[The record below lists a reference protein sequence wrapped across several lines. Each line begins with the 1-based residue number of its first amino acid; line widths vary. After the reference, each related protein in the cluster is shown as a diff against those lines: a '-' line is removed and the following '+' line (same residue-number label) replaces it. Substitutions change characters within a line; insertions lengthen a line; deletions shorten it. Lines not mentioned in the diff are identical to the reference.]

1 MNDAAATIGHNRPPE
16 KIPFDETPEGL
27 AYLMTQEGQDWRAR
41 KMRVDEL
48 AEVGNR
54 WVKERPEITDA
65 DMAGK
70 LEGFLEQA
78 RKELKA
84 VDDDRRKY
92 KKPHEDAAKLVDARF
107 NPLATVLDT
116 IAKLL
121 KPRRAAWLLKEE
133 KRLAEELRAAEEA
146 AIKAMQEE
154 EAARQAALSGEGD
167 VIANTIAA
175 EEARQ
180 KADEALAA
188 TVAAPTRAKVKSD
201 YGTRAASLP
210 ARWVARVTDVDAAFA
225 HYKSNPAVMET
236 LTRLASADA
245 RSGARQI
252 PGCQVYDANRADA
265 A

>member
-16 KIPFDETPEGL
+16 TIPFDETPEGL

-41 KMRVDEL
+41 KIRVDEL
-48 AEVGNR
+48 AAIGNR

-78 RKELKA
+78 RKEFNA
-84 VDDDRRKY
+84 VDADRKKY
-92 KKPHEDAAKLVDARF
+92 KKPHDDAAKLVDSRF

-133 KRLAEELRAAEEA
+133 KRLADERRAAEEA
-146 AIKAMQEE
+146 AIKAMLEE

-175 EEARQ
+175 DEARR

-188 TVAAPTRAKVKSD
+188 TVAAPTRATVKSD
-201 YGTRAASLP
+201 YGARAASLP
-210 ARWVARVTDVDAAFA
+210 ARWVARVTDLDKAFA
-225 HYKSNPAVMET
+225 HYRANPKVLEVLT
-236 LTRLASADA
+236 LLASAEA
-245 RSGARQI
+245 RGGSRAI
-252 PGCQVYDANRADA
+252 PGCEVYDANRVA
-265 A
+265 AP